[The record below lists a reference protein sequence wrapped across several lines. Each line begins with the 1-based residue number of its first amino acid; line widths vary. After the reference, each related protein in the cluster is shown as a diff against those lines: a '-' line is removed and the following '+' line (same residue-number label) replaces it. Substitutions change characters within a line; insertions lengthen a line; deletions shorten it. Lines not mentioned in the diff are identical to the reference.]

1 MQRRQTVLV
10 VLVTIVAAITGIVIF
25 VALTSSE
32 TTIQTTPS
40 QTRPSACRAGPPQG
54 QTSEVETAKLII
66 EYNATDQDLGVHG
79 AVDSD
84 GWKTFCLFDP
94 NGRPVL
100 EIGPR
105 GQLLNLG
112 VASVFFES
120 REPPESQFSL
130 EDLAAAFPEGTYTVR
145 GESFDGRALTGEATF
160 THDVP
165 AAPEIRAPVLAEE
178 AETAEAA
185 AGVPLDGM
193 VVTWDEV
200 TETVDGG
207 SVNITGYQVVVTKE
221 VAEDPH
227 GFSRPPIYDVHVPPT
242 VTELS
247 VATEFLEPDTVYEL
261 EVLALEESG
270 NQTISVGFFK
280 TA

>member
-10 VLVTIVAAITGIVIF
+10 VLVAIVAALAGIAIF

-40 QTRPSACRAGPPQG
+40 QTGPSACRAGPPQG
-54 QTSEVETAKLII
+54 QTSEVETTKLII
-66 EYNATDQDLGVHG
+66 EYNATDEDLGVHG
-79 AVDSD
+79 ALDAD

-94 NGRPVL
+94 NGRAVL
-100 EIGPR
+100 DITPR
-105 GQLLNLG
+105 GELFNLG
-112 VASVFFES
+112 MAAEFFES
-120 REPPESQFSL
+120 REPPLEEFSVADL
-130 EDLAAAFPEGTYTVR
+130 EAAFPEGRYTVR
-145 GESFDGRALTGEATF
+145 GESVDGKTLTGEATF

-165 AAPEIRAPVLAEE
+165 AAPEITAPQLVEE
-178 AETAEAA
+178 PEQAEAGT
-185 AGVPLDGM
+185 GVPIEEM
-193 VVTWDEV
+193 VAAWNEV

-207 SVNITGYQVVVTKE
+207 SVNITGYQVIVTKE
-221 VAEDPH
+221 EAEDPH
-227 GFSRPPIYDVHVPPT
+227 GFSRPIYDVHVPPT
-242 VTELS
+242 VTELT
-247 VATEFLEPDTVYEL
+247 VASEFLEPDTVYEL